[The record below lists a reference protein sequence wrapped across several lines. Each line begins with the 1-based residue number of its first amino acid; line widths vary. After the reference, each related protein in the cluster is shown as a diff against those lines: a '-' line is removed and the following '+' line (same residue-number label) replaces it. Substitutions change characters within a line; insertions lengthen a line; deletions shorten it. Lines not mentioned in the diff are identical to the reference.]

1 MAFNLPTPQ
10 NLHTSS
16 ASNNRGTIGILN
28 SGSKVGG
35 NLPVSTDGAEVVNR
49 TASSVTGNPA
59 GVFFGMD
66 GNTSTNGYDATQEA
80 RVLLWSLQYNAPNR
94 IQSSDLANG
103 GSRFWLG
110 SGSAPT
116 SAYKEFFI
124 GGNDTP
130 FCASQAGP
138 VTMCIDISDTSND
151 NTIGT
156 FDPTDITAYAHG
168 SVRTNIV
175 GTQTL
180 YSFFQRSFLFTTT
193 KGSSN
198 LPTFTGVSNFDDAI
212 LAVQGADYTN
222 KIGSWLTK
230 SGASFFVPC
239 PFSFGNG
246 VDSISFNDNGVSV
259 VSPAS
264 NSQNQENFR
273 LTNDAMR
280 VYLDTRDNVAD
291 IGVLSGSYAWGTA
304 AKWDFDI
311 SNNSNCQLTGN
322 FNGMGDFKMGSS
334 VTATGS
340 FNLFTGKK
348 VICNGAN
355 IDSITVTGNLDI
367 ETSAVT
373 SFNDITVT
381 GAMNFDTAGTYT
393 LTNCTVNETT
403 NSSGGAVIININNT
417 IITTNTGPNITIVL
431 PLRDIS
437 VTGAV
442 AGSRICVYNQN
453 TATKVYNSVVAGTSY
468 TAQYAEGV
476 GYSAGDVLELK
487 VAKINML
494 EFSTSVVVTPTGWT
508 ALISQETNLIYN
520 AHGKDGSTVTG
531 ISWDSGNMQFD
542 FNDSDNSID
551 GADIGAWY
559 YYFITTPV
567 GIAEAFGA
575 LVWSQINRITNAT
588 NKVAITFDN
597 IKSLPLKINN
607 CWIDREDGVS
617 IISPTSNSI
626 QIDPPAVF
634 NTSIADVELIKAK
647 TDLLNFTGTD
657 VKATLEGETV
667 TTDAASREASKAD
680 VNQALIDYNVDTKTN
695 VKPSI
700 PV

>member
-110 SGSAPT
+110 SGSSPNQN
-116 SAYKEFFI
+116 YKEFFI

-138 VTMCIDISDTSND
+138 VTMCIDISDTSNN

-212 LAVQGADYTN
+212 LAVQGTNYTN

-280 VYLDTRDNVAD
+280 VYLDMRDNVAD
-291 IGVLSGSYAWGTA
+291 SVVLSGSYAWGTA
-304 AKWDFDI
+304 ADWDFNQ
-311 SNNSNCQLTGN
+311 SRLSTCLLSGN
-322 FNGMGDFKMGSS
+322 FTGMGDFKIGSS

-348 VICNGAN
+348 VICEGAN
-355 IDSITVTGNLDI
+355 IDGITVNGSLNVKGSNT
-367 ETSAVT
+367 T
-373 SFNDITVT
+373 SFNGINVSSVMD
-381 GAMNFDTAGTYT
+381 FDTAGTYT
-393 LTNCTVNETT
+393 LTNSTVNEVT
-403 NSSGGAVIININNT
+403 NSSGGTVIINVSNT
-417 IITTNTGPNITIVL
+417 TITTNTGPNVTIVL

-437 VTGAV
+437 VTGLST
-442 AGSRICVYNQN
+442 GSRLRIYNETTSSQVYND
-453 TATKVYNSVVAGTSY
+453 VVAGTSY
-468 TAQYAEGV
+468 TAQYAEGS
-476 GYSAGDVLELK
+476 GYSANDVLSLRITRIDKLEA
-487 VAKINML
+487 VA
-494 EFSTSVVVTPTGWT
+494 SVVVGATGWT
-508 ALISQETNLIYN
+508 ALVSQDTNAVYA
-520 AHGKDGSTVTG
+520 AHGVNGATVTG

-542 FNDSDNSID
+542 FNETDNVID
-551 GADIGAWY
+551 GPDIGAWY
-559 YYFITTPV
+559 QYFITTEV

-575 LVWSQINRITNAT
+575 LLWPQINRLTNVT
-588 NKVAITFDN
+588 GKVAITWDN
-597 IKSLPLKINN
+597 TKSTPIQVNN
-607 CWIDREDGVS
+607 AWIDRDDGAS
-617 IISPTSNSI
+617 IIAALSNSI
-626 QIDPPAVF
+626 QINPPAVF
-634 NTSIADVELIKAK
+634 VKETATSGLTPAENTQLFGLPDTSSIVQAQK
-647 TDLLNFTGTD
+647 
-657 VKATLEGETV
+657 
-667 TTDAASREASKAD
+667 DA
-680 VNQALIDYNVDTKTN
+680 IY
-695 VKPSI
+695 
-700 PV
+700 

>member
-1 MAFNLPTPQ
+1 MAFNLPSPQ

-16 ASNNRGTIGILN
+16 ASSNRGTIGSLN

-35 NLPVSTDGAEVVNR
+35 NLPVTTDGAEVVNR
-49 TASSVTGNPA
+49 TSASVTGNPA

-66 GNTSTNGYDATQEA
+66 GSTSTSSYDATQGA

-110 SGSAPT
+110 SGSTPT

-168 SVRTNIV
+168 SVRTNIA

-198 LPTFTGVSNFDDAI
+198 LPTFTGVSDFDDAV
-212 LAVQGADYTN
+212 LAVQGTNYTN

-239 PFSFGNG
+239 PFSFGDG
-246 VDSISFNDNGVSV
+246 STAITFNDNGVSI

-280 VYLDTRDNVAD
+280 VYLDMRDNVAD
-291 IGVLSGSYAWGTA
+291 SVVLSGSYAWGTA
-304 AKWDFDI
+304 ADWDFNQ
-311 SNNSNCQLTGN
+311 SRLSTCLLSGN
-322 FNGMGDFKMGSS
+322 FTGMGDFKIGSS

-348 VICNGAN
+348 VICEGAN
-355 IDSITVTGNLDI
+355 IDGITVNGSLNVKGSNT
-367 ETSAVT
+367 T
-373 SFNDITVT
+373 SFNGITISSV
-381 GAMNFDTAGTYT
+381 MDFDTAGTYT
-393 LTNCTVNETT
+393 LTNSTVNEVT
-403 NSSGGAVIININNT
+403 NSSGGTVIINVSNT
-417 IITTNTGPNITIVL
+417 TITTNTGPNVTIVL

-437 VTGAV
+437 VTGLST
-442 AGSRICVYNQN
+442 GSRLRIYNETTSSQVYND
-453 TATKVYNSVVAGTSY
+453 VVAGTSY
-468 TAQYAEGV
+468 TAQYAEGS
-476 GYSAGDVLELK
+476 GYSANDVLSLRITRIDKLEA
-487 VAKINML
+487 VA
-494 EFSTSVVVTPTGWT
+494 SVVVGATGWT
-508 ALISQETNLIYN
+508 ALVSQDPNTVYA
-520 AHGKDGSTVTG
+520 AHGVNGATVTG

-542 FNDSDNSID
+542 FNETDNVID
-551 GADIGAWY
+551 GPDIGAWY
-559 YYFITTPV
+559 QYFITTEV

-575 LVWSQINRITNAT
+575 LLWPQINRLTNVT
-588 NKVAITFDN
+588 SKVAITWDN
-597 IKSLPLKINN
+597 TRSTPIQVNN
-607 CWIDREDGVS
+607 AWIDRDDGAS
-617 IISPTSNSI
+617 IIAALSNSI
-626 QIDPPAVF
+626 QINPPAVF
-634 NTSIADVELIKAK
+634 VKETATSGLTPAENTQLFGLPDTSSIVQAQK
-647 TDLLNFTGTD
+647 
-657 VKATLEGETV
+657 
-667 TTDAASREASKAD
+667 DA
-680 VNQALIDYNVDTKTN
+680 IY
-695 VKPSI
+695 
-700 PV
+700 